1 VGTRLDF
8 LLSLDLKQTN
18 NSNEQASGFVEAWNI
33 IFVLL
38 RFNTK
43 FIELD
48 KTKLC
53 SPEAHII

>member
-1 VGTRLDF
+1 
-8 LLSLDLKQTN
+8 
-18 NSNEQASGFVEAWNI
+18 
-33 IFVLL
+33 VLL

-53 SPEAHII
+53 SPEAHIIWFYQTCSINLVLNLHSLNISSIYCT